1 MKIIRINDM
10 EVEERGGYS
19 IKRLCTEKLLKNPEN
34 IGFYET
40 TIPIGSTC
48 PSHAHENLDEFIIF
62 LTKGVME
69 VNDKIYNFEK
79 GDIVLLR
86 AGDKHEFRAIDN
98 EIKLIAIKAPNI
110 PSDKVKY

>member
-1 MKIIRINDM
+1 MKIIRINDI

-19 IKRLCTEKLLKNPEN
+19 IKRLCTEELLKNPEN

-62 LTKGVME
+62 LTKVTH
-69 VNDKIYNFEK
+69 
-79 GDIVLLR
+79 LLVYVR
-86 AGDKHEFRAIDN
+86 N
-98 EIKLIAIKAPNI
+98 
-110 PSDKVKY
+110 V